1 MIVIVM
7 LSIHSKGLCQG
18 NNTIP
23 LRGDL
28 YKSDTVYVKVPIE
41 WIKTANAKMIE
52 RDYFATIINKQD
64 TIIKYK
70 DEYINKQDDIIF
82 NLQHKIS
89 ISKRTNY
96 IVGGA
101 GAVSVLAFL
110 ITLIVK

>member
-1 MIVIVM
+1 M
-7 LSIHSKGLCQG
+7 LSIHSKGLCQENSNG
-18 NNTIP
+18 IP
-23 LRGDL
+23 LRGGL
-28 YKSDTVYVKVPIE
+28 QNADTVYVGVPIE
-41 WIKTANAKMIE
+41 WVKIANAKMIE

-70 DEYINKQDDIIF
+70 DEYINKQDDIIL

-110 ITLIVK
+110 ITLIVR

>member
-1 MIVIVM
+1 M
-7 LSIHSKGLCQG
+7 LSIHLESWCQED
-18 NNTIP
+18 NAIP
-23 LRGDL
+23 LRGGSQ
-28 YKSDTVYVKVPIE
+28 KADTVYVEVPIE
-41 WIKTANAKMIE
+41 WVKTANAKMIE

-70 DEYINKQDDIIF
+70 DEYINKQDDIIL

-89 ISKRTNY
+89 VSKRTNY